1 MSNFSE
7 LDKTSLQC
15 LLKEKGIKGYSKMNK
30 NQMIE
35 ALNSVENPQPVP
47 QPVSQPVPQ
56 PVPQQVSQ
64 PVPQPVPH
72 DEYYNLTT
80 RQLRDLLRI
89 RGVSGALS
97 EVNKTDLIKMLKGE
111 LVTPERKARTES
123 TTWNRALQEFNK
135 DRQNYIMPKKNT
147 SEYTEVMKIKERLE
161 NEQLKKK
168 SSKA

>member
-56 PVPQQVSQ
+56 QVS
-64 PVPQPVPH
+64 QPVPH

-111 LVTPERKARTES
+111 LVTPERKARVES

>member
-56 PVPQQVSQ
+56 QVS
-64 PVPQPVPH
+64 QPVPH